1 MRHLRYFYGSFI
13 VTLIGFALIIWLGPE
28 NKIYALYLVAVLAL
42 LEISLSFDNAVI
54 NARILKKMSYFW
66 QQMFIWIGMPIAVF
80 GMRLV
85 FPLLLVDLTTSLSFT
100 QVFHLAVND
109 PIAYQKALELGMPT
123 IAAFGAGFLIMVAF
137 KFFIAE
143 SREVL
148 WIKPL
153 ESNPI
158 VRRLHR
164 YKGGH
169 LLIPLLIAVGLFFV
183 APQESHNKLTLA
195 YLLGIVIHEIL
206 GLLNHLFGHNEE
218 TNLSIA
224 KNGLM
229 GFLYLE
235 VLDASFSL
243 DGVIGA
249 FAITRDIFI
258 IMVGLGIGAM
268 FVRSMTIYFVRN
280 DTLAKFKY
288 IEHGA
293 HYAIGI
299 LAIVMLVKIFGH
311 LPEWLVG
318 GASIGIII
326 ASVVASIKTNKA
338 TPARV

>member
-1 MRHLRYFYGSFI
+1 MRHLRYFYSSFVI
-13 VTLIGFALIIWLGPE
+13 TLIGIVAIVWLEPE
-28 NKIYALYLVAVLAL
+28 NKIYALYLVMVLAL
-42 LEISLSFDNAVI
+42 LEVSLSFDNAVI

-66 QQMFIWIGMPIAVF
+66 QQAFIWIGMPIAVF

-109 PIAYQKALELGMPT
+109 PTAYQHALEVGMPT

-137 KFFIAE
+137 KYFVAE
-143 SREVL
+143 SRDAL
-148 WIKPL
+148 WLKPI

-158 VRRLHR
+158 IHRLHR
-164 YKGGH
+164 IKGGH
-169 LLIPLLIAVGLFFV
+169 LFIPLLIAVALFIYT
-183 APQESHNKLTLA
+183 PNESSENITMA
-195 YLLGIVIHEIL
+195 YLIGIVTHEIL
-206 GLLNHLFGHNEE
+206 SLLNHLFGHNED
-218 TNLSIA
+218 TSLSVT

-258 IMVGLGIGAM
+258 IMIGLGIGAM

-299 LAIVMLVKIFGH
+299 LAVVMLIKIFGH
-311 LPEWLVG
+311 VPEWLVG
-318 GASIGIII
+318 GASIGVI
-326 ASVVASIKTNKA
+326 VASLVSSIRDKNHTQL
-338 TPARV
+338 R